1 MTTDLLAATAELV
14 DIPSVSRHESVLA
27 DHIAAALAGCDW
39 LHLDRLGDNVVART
53 SLGRDRRVVVAGH
66 LDTVPPN
73 ANEVSRVEG
82 DTLWG
87 IGSCDMKGGLAGM
100 PDLGRRPE
108 QPTSDAPWCFSA
120 PEEG

>member
-14 DIPSVSRHESVLA
+14 DIPSVSRHESLLA

-66 LDTVPPN
+66 LDTVPANDN
-73 ANEVSRVEG
+73 A
-82 DTLWG
+82 
-87 IGSCDMKGGLAGM
+87 
-100 PDLGRRPE
+100 RPRL
-108 QPTSDAPWCFSA
+108 DADYPAFF
-120 PEEG
+120 G